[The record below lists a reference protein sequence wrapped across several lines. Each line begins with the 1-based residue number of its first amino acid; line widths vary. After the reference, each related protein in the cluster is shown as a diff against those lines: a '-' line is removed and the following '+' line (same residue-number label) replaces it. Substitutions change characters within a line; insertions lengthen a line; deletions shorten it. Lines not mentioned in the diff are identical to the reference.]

1 VVNYSNQVLI
11 EDKMKTKTTFSNE
24 QLAGQRLMVGFD
36 GTGLNDDLK
45 FLIDHIKAGGIILF
59 AGNLETPDQ
68 IKDLCFAVQDFARSC
83 GQPPLFIAIDQ
94 EGGQVARLKKPFTQ
108 FPGNPY
114 ILHEADAIYFAETT
128 ATELNQVGINMNM
141 APVLDVAPKDIDS
154 IMAKR
159 AFGGDPDRVSRL
171 GVKVIEHLQKNRIMA
186 VAKHFP
192 GIGRTILDSHLDLPV
207 LADGLAAIEEFDL
220 IPFVAGIQQGVSGI
234 MLSHIYYPQLDEQW
248 PASLSVYI
256 AKDLLRGRMGYGGL
270 VMTDDLDMGAVTKH
284 YDIRFCIQQILAAD
298 IDLALICHKGPN
310 IEIAF
315 EQILKE
321 TTDSAEVKARGLKSV
336 ERIMECKKE
345 YLGIQEFGN

>member
-1 VVNYSNQVLI
+1 MKIRALRK
-11 EDKMKTKTTFSNE
+11 DKMKTMSALSNE

-45 FLIDHIKAGGIILF
+45 YLISHIKAGGIILF

-68 IKDLCFAVQDFARSC
+68 IKDLCFGAQDFAKSC
-83 GQPPLFIAIDQ
+83 GLPPLFIAIDQ

-108 FPGNPY
+108 FPGNPSMRND
-114 ILHEADAIYFAETT
+114 EDAVYFAETT

-141 APVLDVAPKDIDS
+141 APVLDVAPVNIDS

-159 AFGGDPDRVSRL
+159 AFGGDPAWVSRL

-192 GIGRTILDSHLDLPV
+192 GIGRTVVDSHLDLPV
-207 LADGLAAIEEFDL
+207 LADELAAIEEFDL

-248 PASLSVYI
+248 PASLSVNI
-256 AKDLLRGRMGYGGL
+256 AHDLLRRQLGYDGL
-270 VMTDDLDMGAVTKH
+270 VMTDDLDMGAITKH
-284 YDIRFCIQQILAAD
+284 YDIRLSIQQILAAD

-321 TTDSAEVKARGLKSV
+321 ITDSADMKARCLVSA
-336 ERIMECKKE
+336 ERIMRFKNN
-345 YLGIQEFGN
+345 YLLSLAG